1 MALVLDIAGAGD
13 RGRVLAALVH
23 DVEAHGYSTTA
34 GEIGF
39 RFVLQALAQGGRS
52 DLAYRMITQNQ
63 KPGYV
68 YQLERGATS
77 LIENWDANPN
87 CSQDHFMLGH
97 AIEWFYR
104 DLAGI
109 DFDPDAPGFRRVVFR
124 PQPVGDLRWVEA
136 SYESIRGPISARW
149 ERAEGRFILK
159 VEVPANS
166 TGVVFVPTVDGIVK
180 EGGAPANGRPGV
192 TFLRR
197 EGDRSVY
204 AIESGSYVFESRF

>member
-1 MALVLDIAGAGD
+1 VLDS
-13 RGRVLAALVH
+13 LVR
-23 DVEAHGYSTTA
+23 DIEANGNAQTA
-34 GEIGF
+34 GEVGF

-52 DLAYRMITQNQ
+52 DVAYRMVVQDK
-63 KPGYV
+63 KPGYA
-68 YQLERGATS
+68 YELKRGATS
-77 LIENWDANPN
+77 LTENWDANPGS
-87 CSQDHFMLGH
+87 SQNHLMFGQVV
-97 AIEWFYR
+97 EWLYR

-109 DFDPDAPGFRRVVFR
+109 DLDPDAPGFRRVVFR

-149 ERAEGRFILK
+149 KHEAGRLTLK

-166 TGVVFVPTVDGIVK
+166 TGVVYMPANEDAVT

-204 AIESGSYVFESRF
+204 AIESGSYAFQSQF